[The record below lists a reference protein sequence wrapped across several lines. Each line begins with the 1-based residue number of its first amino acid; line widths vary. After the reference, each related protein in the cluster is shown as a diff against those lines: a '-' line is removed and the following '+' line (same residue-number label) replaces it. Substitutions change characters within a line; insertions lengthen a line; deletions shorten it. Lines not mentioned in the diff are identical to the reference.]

1 MTCQPFKLHRPLGL
15 GALLAALLQLHPV
28 LAEVLQRAQTQA
40 QAQVLAPAQSGVVQQ
55 RD

>member
-28 LAEVLQRAQTQA
+28 LAEALQRA

-55 RD
+55 HD